1 MYTRGRALKVTAV
14 SAMVVLALT
23 GFSSGHGHG
32 SHGGGGCSSSRQDH
46 DGSSTARGS
55 GSSGS
60 DSSGGGSD
68 DSATSTST
76 STGGGSRRA
85 RPTSTPTPTASPSHA
100 ARPLKD
106 GTAVLV
112 HCANVADPY
121 ATVEVRNPND
131 REAVFMVKMSFK
143 DARGYTIAGT
153 GNEVSVPAK
162 GRTTLRVPA
171 VSTGRVEQIAHCEVE
186 HRAVADR

>member
-1 MYTRGRALKVTAV
+1 MYTRGRTLKVTAV

-23 GFSSGHGHG
+23 GFSSGHGHR
-32 SHGGGGCSSSRQDH
+32 SHGGGGCSSSHQDH

-60 DSSGGGSD
+60 DPD
-68 DSATSTST
+68 DSPTST
-76 STGGGSRRA
+76 STGGGSRRS
-85 RPTSTPTPTASPSHA
+85 RPTRTPAPTPSSSHAA

-112 HCANVADPY
+112 HCASTADPY
-121 ATVEVRNPND
+121 ATVEVRNPNG
-131 REAVFMVKMSFK
+131 REGVFMVKMSFK
-143 DARGYTIAGT
+143 DARGFAIADT

-162 GRTTLRVPA
+162 GRTTLRVSA
-171 VSTGRVEQIAHCEVE
+171 VSTGRVEEIAHCEVDPK
-186 HRAVADR
+186 AVADR